1 MVHLDAGS
9 DMCHRHVHFL
19 GYSGLFARA
28 YELIEHGAVTRRY
41 TGDRDTVVSYSAM
54 MMVKFWD

>member
-1 MVHLDAGS
+1 
-9 DMCHRHVHFL
+9 MCHRHVHFL